1 MKKCILAKAAVCG
14 IVSILLLNVREAR
27 AQRTIAGQ
35 MFVSADFMAA
45 VHPRGSHV
53 VGGEAFVGQ
62 YRGAFYWMGGLQH
75 TPATE
80 RVNVGCT
87 DVAGGVM
94 YRLVD
99 TRNRMLNIYAGGL
112 ALVGLDYPKGR
123 KPVEDLIVNPDTG
136 AIDTSGEGAPSART
150 AFVVGVEPRL
160 ELEVFPVGGFGLVGG
175 VAAPLK
181 FVTQQD
187 VLSIR
192 LYAGLRVNF

>member
-14 IVSILLLNVREAR
+14 IVSIFLFNVREAR

-35 MFVSADFMAA
+35 MFVSADFMAG
-45 VHPRGSHV
+45 VHPAGSHV

-62 YRGAFYWMGGLQH
+62 YSGAFYWMGGLQL
-75 TPATE
+75 TPATD
-80 RVNVGCT
+80 RVDIGCT

-112 ALVGLDYPKGR
+112 VLVGLDYPKGR
-123 KPVEDLIVNPDTG
+123 KPIEDLVVNPDTG
-136 AIDTSGEGAPSART
+136 AIDTSGEGASSART

-160 ELEVFPVGGFGLVGG
+160 EMEVFPVGGFGLVGG
-175 VAAPLK
+175 VSAPLK

-187 VLSIR
+187 VFSIR